1 MIITRNRQQVSFAT
15 DHADADIVQTSQFL
29 NSAQM
34 VLPLHDY
41 LIDGVHVVASTGPL
55 ARHAIRE
62 HKARAAAAAAAAP
75 TYHPGR
81 CYCAVFAGGHHVPG
95 MTQPGAYG
103 TQCKGDRVA
112 PHDASS
118 CGACKAGALDFQADI
133 EPVST
138 TRVPAG
144 TTYHLD
150 SNVDGAWSTLVLTK
164 MEGAR
169 WTMTDG
175 DHTKYPDLFH
185 GARTVES
192 RALHALA
199 ARVAKTYWRTH

>member
-55 ARHAIRE
+55 ARQAIRE
-62 HKARAAAAAAAAP
+62 HKAQVAAAAAAVP

-81 CYCAVFAGGHHVPG
+81 CYCAVFAGSHHVPG

-112 PHDASS
+112 PHDTST
-118 CGACKAGALDFQADI
+118 CGACKAGATDYRPNI
-133 EPVST
+133 EAGQTWVSNDHDSDHLVQGPGDEIGTWAMWGPVGNLYVISDA
-138 TRVPAG
+138 RLYSA
-144 TTYHLD
+144 Y
-150 SNVDGAWSTLVLTK
+150 TLK
-164 MEGAR
+164 
-169 WTMTDG
+169 
-175 DHTKYPDLFH
+175 
-185 GARTVES
+185 S
-192 RALHALA
+192 
-199 ARVAKTYWRTH
+199 